1 MFLIFNVII
10 SLLTYSKQIAIYK
23 LKVKKE
29 MLKPIYNS
37 FRLKTIFKH
46 NNNNNN
52 GKTEVIT
59 LQ

>member
-1 MFLIFNVII
+1 MII

-23 LKVKKE
+23 LKVKKRTIKTY
-29 MLKPIYNS
+29 LQFISIK
-37 FRLKTIFKH
+37 KTIFKH

-52 GKTEVIT
+52 GKTKVIK